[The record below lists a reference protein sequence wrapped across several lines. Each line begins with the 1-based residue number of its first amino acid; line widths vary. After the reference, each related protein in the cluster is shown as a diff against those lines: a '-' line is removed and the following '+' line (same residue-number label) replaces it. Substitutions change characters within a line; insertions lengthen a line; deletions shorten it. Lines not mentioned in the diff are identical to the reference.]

1 MWVRVG
7 RWKTEVRKLKK
18 LTFILSLRRNKN
30 NLTQFINNEP
40 QTFVAF

>member
-7 RWKTEVRKLKK
+7 RWKTEVRRLKID
-18 LTFILSLRRNKN
+18 FILFRRNLN
-30 NLTQFINNEP
+30 NFTQFINNEP